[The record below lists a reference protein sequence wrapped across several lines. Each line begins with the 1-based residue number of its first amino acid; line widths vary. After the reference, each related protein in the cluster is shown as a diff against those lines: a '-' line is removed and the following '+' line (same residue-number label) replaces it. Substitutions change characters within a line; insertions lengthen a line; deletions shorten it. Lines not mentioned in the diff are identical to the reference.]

1 MKMAYWDLETHDLSP
16 SFGPLICASVLL
28 LPSEEMITFRM
39 DTYIKR
45 KLATDMTD
53 DRQLCIDLRDLLED
67 QHITCGYFSKG
78 FDITH
83 LRTRLAMH
91 GERILEKMLH
101 MDPIWYFKGWRGLR
115 TMSSK
120 MKHVAA
126 FLHAA
131 GQDIELKPDVLPETW
146 MIARQGNKK
155 ALDEVCDR
163 CESDVRITRI
173 INEYT
178 MDKNQR
184 TVANISKY

>member
-1 MKMAYWDLETHDLSP
+1 MVTYRLDK
-16 SFGPLICASVLL
+16 
-28 LPSEEMITFRM
+28 
-39 DTYIKR
+39 YIKAG
-45 KLATDMTD
+45 KAEDMTD
-53 DRQLCIDLRDLLED
+53 DKQLCIDLRDLLEE

-91 GERILEKMLH
+91 GERIFEKMLH

-131 GQDIELKPDVLPETW
+131 GHDIELKPDVAPETW
-146 MIARQGNKK
+146 MAARTGNKK
-155 ALDEVCDR
+155 AMDIVADR
-163 CESDVRITRI
+163 CESDVRITRT

-178 MDKNQR
+178 LDRNQR